1 MNFLA
6 IDIGASG
13 GKAFLLSLKDKI
25 HIEEIY
31 RFPNIS
37 VNLNGVD
44 YWNILEIYSNIL
56 KAIDIALQKGDLGSV
71 GIDTWGVDFGLLD
84 KSGYM
89 IGMPMHYR
97 NAYKFNS
104 MSKALDKVGKRWI
117 FDRSPTQFQPFNTLY
132 QIIGM
137 KDLKMKS
144 IECANTL
151 LGMPS
156 LFVYFLT
163 GRKAIEFT
171 FATTTQ
177 IYNPYLKDWDKE
189 IIRTFDLP
197 DIFPE
202 IVSPSTIVGDTKLS
216 GKKFKIVFPAT
227 HDTGSAFACVN
238 DENAMIIS
246 AGTWFLEGILSKM
259 PVKNEDVMKYN
270 LANEGCI
277 DGGYRLLSNVTG
289 MWLIEEL
296 RRKWNGIEYERLIEM
311 AKSAQPFSGM
321 IDVDS
326 SDLQKPE
333 DMEFEIIKESMRF
346 SGKKIASKE
355 EVVRTAFEGITLKT
369 RWSLERLEK
378 LSGKKIKEIR
388 IIGGATRNK
397 LICQFISNATG
408 LTVEAGPIEA
418 TAIGNGLSQM
428 IANGQITLSD
438 IPDLVGRSFEIS
450 RYDPQNAEEWQKA
463 YEKWE
468 MAYGK

>member
-1 MNFLA
+1 LNFLA

-25 HIEEIY
+25 TVEEIY
-31 RFPNIS
+31 RFKNTPVEIR
-37 VNLNGVD
+37 GID
-44 YWNILEIYSNIL
+44 YWNVLEIYSNIL
-56 KAIDIALQKGDLGSV
+56 KSTEIALQKGDLESV

-84 KSGYM
+84 ESGYM

-97 NAYKFNS
+97 NSYKLDS
-104 MSKALDKVGKRWI
+104 MSKTLEKVGKEWI

-151 LGMPS
+151 LGIPS

-189 IIRTFDLP
+189 IIKAFDLP

-202 IVSPSTIVGDTKLS
+202 IVNPSTIANDAKLS
-216 GKKFKIVFPAT
+216 GKKFKVIFPPT
-227 HDTGSAFACVN
+227 HDTGAAFACVN
-238 DENAMIIS
+238 DMDAMIIS
-246 AGTWFLEGILSKM
+246 AGTWFLEGMLSKM

-311 AKSAQPFSGM
+311 AKSAKPFSGM

-326 SDLQKPE
+326 VDLQKPD
-333 DMEFEIIKESMRF
+333 DMELAIVNESIRF
-346 SGKKIASKE
+346 SGKRIESKE
-355 EVVRTAFEGITLKT
+355 EIVRATFEGIALKT
-369 RWSLERLEK
+369 KWSLERLEEVSK
-378 LSGKKIKEIR
+378 RKMKKIR
-388 IIGGATRNK
+388 MIGGATRND

-428 IANGQITLSD
+428 IASGQITLDD
-438 IPDLVGRSFEIS
+438 IPSLVGRSFEIK
-450 RYDPQNAEEWQKA
+450 RYDPQSTGEWQKA
-463 YEKWE
+463 YNRWK

>member
-25 HIEEIY
+25 TVEEIY
-31 RFPNIS
+31 RFKNTPVEIR
-37 VNLNGVD
+37 GID
-44 YWNILEIYSNIL
+44 YWNVLEIYSNIL
-56 KAIDIALQKGDLGSV
+56 KAIEIALQKGELESV
-71 GIDTWGVDFGLLD
+71 GIDTWGVDFELLD
-84 KSGYM
+84 ESGYM

-97 NAYKFNS
+97 NAYKLNS
-104 MSKALDKVGKRWI
+104 MSKALEKVGKKWI

-151 LGMPS
+151 LGIPS

-177 IYNPYLKDWDKE
+177 IYNPYLNDWDKE
-189 IIRTFDLP
+189 IIKAFDLP
-197 DIFPE
+197 DVFPE
-202 IVSPSTIVGDTKLS
+202 IVNPSTIANDAKLS
-216 GKKFKIVFPAT
+216 GKKFKVIFPPT
-227 HDTGSAFACVN
+227 HDTGAAFACVN
-238 DENAMIIS
+238 DMDVMIIS

-311 AKSAQPFSGM
+311 AKSAKPFAGM

-326 SDLQKPE
+326 ADLQKPD
-333 DMEFEIIKESMRF
+333 DMEYAIVNESIRF
-346 SGKKIASKE
+346 SGKRIESKE
-355 EVVRTAFEGITLKT
+355 EIVRATFEGIALKT
-369 RWSLERLEK
+369 KLSLERLEK
-378 LSGKKIKEIR
+378 LSGKKIKKIR
-388 IIGGATRNK
+388 MIGGATRNK

-428 IANGQITLSD
+428 IANGQITLDD
-438 IPDLVGRSFEIS
+438 IPSLVGRSF
-450 RYDPQNAEEWQKA
+450 
-463 YEKWE
+463 
-468 MAYGK
+468 

>member
-25 HIEEIY
+25 YIEEIY
-31 RFPNIS
+31 RFPNIP
-37 VNLNGVD
+37 VNLNGID
-44 YWNILEIYSNIL
+44 YWNVLDIYSNIL
-56 KAIDIALQKGDLGSV
+56 KAIEISLQKGDLTSV

-137 KDLKMKS
+137 KDLKMKA
-144 IECANTL
+144 IECASTL
-151 LGMPS
+151 LGIPS

-163 GRKAIEFT
+163 ERKAIEFT

-189 IIRTFDLP
+189 IIKVFDLG

-202 IVSPSTIVGDTKLS
+202 IVNPSTIAGDVKLS
-216 GKKFKIVFPAT
+216 GKKFKVIFPAT
-227 HDTGSAFACVN
+227 HDTGAAFACVN
-238 DENAMIIS
+238 DDDAMIIS

-259 PVKNEDVMKYN
+259 PVKNKDVMKYN

-277 DGGYRLLSNVTG
+277 DGGYRLLSQVTG

-311 AKSAQPFSGM
+311 AKSAKPFSGM

-326 SDLQKPE
+326 ADLQKPE
-333 DMEFEIIKESMRF
+333 DMEIAIIKESEKF
-346 SGKKIASKE
+346 GKHIKSRN
-355 EVVRTAFEGITLKT
+355 EVVRTAFEGIALKT
-369 RWSLERLEK
+369 KWSLERLEEV
-378 LSGKKIKEIR
+378 SGRKIKKVR
-388 IIGGATRNK
+388 MVGGATRNK
-397 LICQFISNATG
+397 LICQFISNSTG
-408 LTVEAGPIEA
+408 LAVEAGPIEA

-428 IANGQITLSD
+428 IANDQIGLDD

-450 RYDPQNAEEWQKA
+450 RYDPQNIEEWQEA
-463 YEKWE
+463 YEKWR
-468 MAYGK
+468 MAYSA